1 MDCVHRWATI
11 PRPTVHV
18 HALCISPH
26 FSIDPL
32 SAVSFF
38 FPFNR
43 VTLESSSISNIDNQL
58 FHLLCNLDRENAPD
72 VIEEMVACLDRETL
86 DENRQFI
93 FADAKERYYE
103 DLFAK
108 GLQNQETLI
117 PRRRNRNEADAIVA
131 GDIVKLYMYGTRQT
145 YEFPH
150 ETLAGMGFCLDM
162 SSTIDQHD
170 SVHLLKNETY
180 PEHRGF
186 AVGVPKSPSICV
198 INETILS
205 NTTGVGMSNQHG
217 TSTPLL
223 SNLTRPVSDMSSIQE
238 STVLIPLN
246 LDPYLSLPTVS
257 KIRRKR
263 VNQNNSKYKQDLL
276 NDLTN
281 FGFNM
286 DSVSTPPPE
295 ELAPNIDVNCSS
307 INNNQR
313 NAEILKLKKTIASLR
328 QNLGESNNKLQSQT
342 IKNEKL
348 ISELKTLRGQIS
360 KRKKESV
367 KLLKAKDTLFKKKIT
382 CEQN

>member
-1 MDCVHRWATI
+1 MD
-11 PRPTVHV
+11 
-18 HALCISPH
+18 
-26 FSIDPL
+26 
-32 SAVSFF
+32 
-38 FPFNR
+38 
-43 VTLESSSISNIDNQL
+43 SISNIDNQL
-58 FHLLCNLDRENAPD
+58 FHLLCNLDRENASD
-72 VIEEMVACLDRETL
+72 VIEEMVACLDREAL

-131 GDIVKLYMYGTRQT
+131 RDIVKSYMYGTRQT
-145 YEFPH
+145 CEFPH
-150 ETLAGMGFCLDM
+150 ETLAGMGFCRDM

-180 PEHRGF
+180 PEHRGS
-186 AVGVPKSPSICV
+186 AVGVPKSPSISV

-205 NTTGVGMSNQHG
+205 NSTGVRMSNQHG
-217 TSTPLL
+217 TSTPLF

-246 LDPYLSLPTVS
+246 LDPHLSLPTVS
-257 KIRRKR
+257 KIRRKL

-276 NDLTN
+276 KDLTN

-286 DSVSTPPPE
+286 DSVSPPPPE
-295 ELAPNIDVNCSS
+295 ELAPNLDVNYSS

-313 NAEILKLKKTIASLR
+313 NAEILKLKKNNCVIAS
-328 QNLGESNNKLQSQT
+328 K
-342 IKNEKL
+342 KN
-348 ISELKTLRGQIS
+348 Q
-360 KRKKESV
+360 
-367 KLLKAKDTLFKKKIT
+367 
-382 CEQN
+382 